1 MAISVTILYDF
12 TTGIKICKQTTMT
25 KSNTRKHA
33 ARNRTVAPRLSR
45 EEWLARAL
53 EVLGRKGAG
62 ELTVVALSRY
72 LGVTKGSF
80 YWHFKDRAD
89 FFRQLIEYWDEQ
101 FTQTVI
107 AEISDLASPA
117 EERLLE
123 LMRLVLAK
131 RLDRFEMPVRAWAQQ
146 DPALAPLVR
155 NVDRHRISFVR
166 SLFLEM
172 GFDEDEADMRTRV
185 FLTYMITQRS
195 LLPTTTDKKQ
205 FSDLHRRA
213 AFFTKR

>member
-1 MAISVTILYDF
+1 MAS
-12 TTGIKICKQTTMT
+12 
-25 KSNTRKHA
+25 SNTRKLS
-33 ARNRTVAPRLSR
+33 ARNGTAPARLSR

-62 ELTVVALSRY
+62 ELTIESLARQ

-80 YWHFKDRAD
+80 YWHFSDRAD
-89 FFRQLIEYWDEQ
+89 FFRQLIEYWDER

-107 AEISDLASPA
+107 AEISELGGPA

-123 LMRLVLAK
+123 LMRLVLSK

-146 DPALAPLVR
+146 NPALAPLVR
-155 NVDRHRISFVR
+155 KVDRHRISFVR

-172 GFDEDEADMRTRV
+172 GFDEDEAEMRTRI
-185 FLTYMITQRS
+185 FLTYMITQRF
-195 LLPTTTDKKQ
+195 LLPSTAGSKQ
-205 FSDLHRRA
+205 FADLRKRA
-213 AFFTKR
+213 AFFTHR

>member
-1 MAISVTILYDF
+1 MA
-12 TTGIKICKQTTMT
+12 G
-25 KSNTRKHA
+25 SNTRKHS
-33 ARNRTVAPRLSR
+33 ARNGTNPARLSK

-53 EVLGRKGAG
+53 EVLGKKGAG
-62 ELTVVALSRY
+62 ELTIESLARR

-89 FFRQLIEYWDEQ
+89 FFQQLIEYWDEH

-107 AEISDLASPA
+107 TKISDQDAPP

-123 LMRLVLAK
+123 LMRLVLSK

-146 DPALAPLVR
+146 NPALAPLLR
-155 NVDRHRISFVR
+155 KVDRHRTLFVR

-172 GFDEDEADMRTRV
+172 GFDEDEAEMRTRI
-185 FLTYMITQRS
+185 FLTYMIAQRF
-195 LLPTTTDKKQ
+195 LLTSTAGSKQ
-205 FSDLHRRA
+205 LADLRKRA
-213 AFFTKR
+213 AFFTHR

>member
-1 MAISVTILYDF
+1 MA
-12 TTGIKICKQTTMT
+12 G
-25 KSNTRKHA
+25 SNTRKHS
-33 ARNRTVAPRLSR
+33 ARNGTNPARLSR

-62 ELTVVALSRY
+62 KLTVESLARQ

-80 YWHFKDRAD
+80 YWHFRDRAD
-89 FFRQLIEYWDEQ
+89 FFRQLIEYWDER

-107 AEISDLASPA
+107 AQISELGGPA

-123 LMRLVLAK
+123 LMRLVLSK

-146 DPALAPLVR
+146 NPALAPLVR
-155 NVDRHRISFVR
+155 KVDRHRISFVR

-172 GFDEDEADMRTRV
+172 GFDEDEAEMRTRI
-185 FLTYMITQRS
+185 FLTYMITQRF
-195 LLPTTTDKKQ
+195 LLPSTAGSKQ
-205 FSDLHRRA
+205 LADLRKRA
-213 AFFTKR
+213 DFFTHR

>member
-1 MAISVTILYDF
+1 LAS
-12 TTGIKICKQTTMT
+12 
-25 KSNTRKHA
+25 SNTRKHA
-33 ARNRTVAPRLSR
+33 AGNGTVPARLSR

-62 ELTVVALSRY
+62 ELTVESLARQ

-89 FFRQLIEYWDEQ
+89 FFRQLIEYWDEH

-107 AEISDLASPA
+107 AEISGLGTPP

-123 LMRLVLAK
+123 LMQLVHTK

-146 DPALAPLVR
+146 NPALAPLVR
-155 NVDRHRISFVR
+155 SVDKRRIVFVR
-166 SLFLEM
+166 SLFLGM
-172 GFDEDEADMRTRV
+172 GFDEDEAEMRTRI
-185 FLTYMITQRS
+185 FLTYMITQRF
-195 LLPTTTDKKQ
+195 LLPSTAGSKQ
-205 FSDLHRRA
+205 FADLPRRA
-213 AFFTKR
+213 AFFTQR

>member
-1 MAISVTILYDF
+1 
-12 TTGIKICKQTTMT
+12 MT
-25 KSNTRKHA
+25 SRNAREDA
-33 ARNRTVAPRLSR
+33 ARNGTVPARLSR

-62 ELTVVALSRY
+62 ELTVESLARQ

-80 YWHFKDRAD
+80 YWHFRDRAD
-89 FFRQLIEYWDEQ
+89 FFRQLIEYWDEH

-107 AEISDLASPA
+107 AEISGQSGPP

-123 LMRLVLAK
+123 LMRLVLSK

-146 DPALAPLVR
+146 NPALAPLVR
-155 NVDRHRISFVR
+155 KVDRHRISFVR

-172 GFDEDEADMRTRV
+172 GFDEDEAEMRTRV
-185 FLTYMITQRS
+185 FLTYMMTQRF
-195 LLPTTTDKKQ
+195 LLPSTAGSKQ
-205 FSDLHRRA
+205 FSDLHKRA
-213 AFFTKR
+213 AFFSHR

>member
-1 MAISVTILYDF
+1 MAR
-12 TTGIKICKQTTMT
+12 
-25 KSNTRKHA
+25 SNTRKHS
-33 ARNRTVAPRLSR
+33 ARNGTVPARLSR

-62 ELTVVALSRY
+62 ELTIESLARQ

-80 YWHFKDRAD
+80 YWHFRDRAD
-89 FFRQLIEYWDEQ
+89 FFRQLIEYWDEH

-107 AEISDLASPA
+107 TEISGLGGPA
-117 EERLLE
+117 EERLLD
-123 LMRLVLAK
+123 LMRLVLSK

-146 DPALAPLVR
+146 NPALAPLVR
-155 NVDRHRISFVR
+155 SVDRHRISFVR

-195 LLPTTTDKKQ
+195 LLPTTAEKKQ
-205 FSDLHRRA
+205 LTELHRRV